1 MKCDDNPSPNLVRVA
16 GQGAW
21 VERPARLE
29 KDGGGAKRSRAARL
43 FSPFCLLTA
52 LMCQFASP
60 PVHAENLLTA
70 LSRAYDGNPDLNQSR
85 ANVRARDEDA
95 PKARSG
101 MRPKASVTANAGP
114 MYGNIRIPFG
124 AGDALGRSTNF
135 ADSYVGTPRGTT
147 LNMSQTLFD
156 GGATEHNIRK
166 AESGVFAAR
175 ATMRL
180 TEQAIL
186 QNGATAYMNV
196 LRETAIL
203 SLRKNNIAVLEQQLK
218 LTQDRFN
225 VGEVTRTDIAQA
237 EASLAQ
243 ARTDFYAAQA
253 QFKNSMANYRQII
266 GVEPTQLEP
275 ARPVEQHLPKSLEAA
290 IEVALIEHPGVIA
303 ALHQVDAAE
312 MAVKVAEAALS
323 PSVAVN
329 AQVSNQ
335 YDNFN
340 GLPGSR
346 GFFAGASGQLNVP
359 LYQGGS
365 EYASIRQAKEQL
377 GQARLNADLQRDSV
391 RASVVSSYGLLET
404 ARASIISG
412 QAAVRAA
419 ETALAGTRAEAH
431 VGQRTT
437 LDVLNAQQAL
447 LNARVTLVSAQRDR
461 VVASYAALG
470 SIGRLSARQL
480 DLGVAFYDPAA
491 HFEQVNS
498 KWIGT
503 DTPSGR

>member
-1 MKCDDNPSPNLVRVA
+1 MK
-16 GQGAW
+16 
-21 VERPARLE
+21 RPA
-29 KDGGGAKRSRAARL
+29 GRAESGIVAMVARTTSPELAAILSAL
-43 FSPFCLLTA
+43 FVFCL
-52 LMCQFASP
+52 ASP
-60 PVHAENLLTA
+60 SARAENLKSA

-85 ANVRARDEDA
+85 ASVRARDEDA

-101 MRPKASVTANAGP
+101 MRPKASITANAGP
-114 MYGNIRIPFG
+114 LYGNVRIPFG
-124 AGDALGRSTNF
+124 AGDALGRASNF
-135 ADSYVGTPRGTT
+135 TDSYTGTPRGAT
-147 LNMSQTLFD
+147 LNMSQTIFD

-175 ATMRL
+175 ANMRL

-196 LRETAIL
+196 LRETAVL

-243 ARTDFYAAQA
+243 ARTEFYAAQA
-253 QFKNSMANYRQII
+253 QLKNSIANYRQII
-266 GVEPTQLEP
+266 GVDPTHLEP
-275 ARPVEQHLPKSLEAA
+275 ARPVEQYLPKSLESA
-290 IEVALIEHPGVIA
+290 IEVALVEHPGVVA
-303 ALHQVDAAE
+303 ALHQVDSAE

-323 PSVAVN
+323 PSVSVN

-346 GFFAGASGQLNVP
+346 AFFAGASGQLNVP

-404 ARASIISG
+404 ARASIMSS

-419 ETALAGTRAEAH
+419 ETALAGTRAEAR

-447 LNARVTLVSAQRDR
+447 LNARVALVSAQRDR
-461 VVASYAALG
+461 VVASFAALG

-480 DLGVAFYDPAA
+480 DLGVAYYDPAT
-491 HFEQVNS
+491 HFDQVNS

-503 DTPSGR
+503 DTPDGR